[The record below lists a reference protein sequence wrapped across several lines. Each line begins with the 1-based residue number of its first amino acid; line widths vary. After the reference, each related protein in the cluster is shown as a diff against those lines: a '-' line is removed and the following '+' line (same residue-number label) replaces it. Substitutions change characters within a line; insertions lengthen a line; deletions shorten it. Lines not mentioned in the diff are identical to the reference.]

1 MIAYG
6 CSHDRGNAGVPE
18 PTTDHRE
25 RSRPNGRATTPQQ
38 GASGRVT
45 ATITQREFSRYSYH
59 TKFCTKAK

>member
-1 MIAYG
+1 MMAYG
-6 CSHDRGNAGVPE
+6 YSHDRGNVGVPE
-18 PTTDHRE
+18 PATDHHE
-25 RSRPNGRATTPQQ
+25 CSRRGGRATPLLQ